1 MHRLGLRA
9 LLLSQRLVS
18 LLVALSLVTACP
30 KEQVDTSASAGQ
42 TSGAGVTTGQPTG
55 VDVPTTGA
63 ASTGSSGVPTEA
75 SSTSTSG
82 TSTGEV
88 TSGET
93 GASSSSSTGD
103 AGLSGTGEGTT
114 GAPPVWTDCFDCLC
128 DINIS
133 FCRKVFA
140 GVQGAEQRPV
150 EGPPVECSIVEAEGV
165 ESGCVLYPRR
175 CGETPDCDC
184 LPTMDGGC
192 FCNLIS
198 PGNFQVTC
206 PLP

>member
-9 LLLSQRLVS
+9 LLLSQRLVL
-18 LLVALSLVTACP
+18 LLVPSLVLAACP
-30 KEQVDTSASAGQ
+30 IEQVDTSASAGPMTG
-42 TSGAGVTTGQPTG
+42 TSATTAELTG
-55 VDVPTTGA
+55 VVAPTTGGT
-63 ASTGSSGVPTEA
+63 STGSSGVPTEA
-75 SSTSTSG
+75 SSTSSTSS

-103 AGLSGTGEGTT
+103 AGLSETGEGTT

-128 DINIS
+128 DINVS

-140 GVQGAEQRPV
+140 GAQSAV
-150 EGPPVECSIVEAEGV
+150 EGPPVECSIVEAEGL
-165 ESGCVLYPRR
+165 ESGCVLYPER
-175 CGETPDCDC
+175 CGEAPGCDC

-192 FCNLIS
+192 FCNQIS